1 MARKGEIKE
10 SLYPISE
17 KSSKVLSKVDE
28 FLEWQHLTLRLSCG
42 SNFRM
47 KWLEPLMGIQ
57 RDEKMIKEF
66 EKLME
71 VNLGIM
77 ENVWLK
83 DTPFVAGNE
92 MTAAD
97 IFGACEIEQT
107 SICLTLTYLVFCC

>member
-1 MARKGEIKE
+1 
-10 SLYPISE
+10 
-17 KSSKVLSKVDE
+17 
-28 FLEWQHLTLRLSCG
+28 
-42 SNFRM
+42 
-47 KWLEPLMGIQ
+47 
-57 RDEKMIKEF
+57 
-66 EKLME
+66 ME

-107 SICLTLTYLVFCC
+107 RLFGYKASVNRPRLEAWLKKVREASNPAYDEAHSFVTKLSKL